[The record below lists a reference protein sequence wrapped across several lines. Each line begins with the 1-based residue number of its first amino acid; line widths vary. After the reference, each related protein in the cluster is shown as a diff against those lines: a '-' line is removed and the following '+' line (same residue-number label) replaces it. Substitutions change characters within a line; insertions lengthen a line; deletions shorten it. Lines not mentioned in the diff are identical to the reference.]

1 MIEIVM
7 CIACD
12 ENKVLLVRRKNNGE
26 KLSWVFPG
34 GTVEVGETP
43 FITAVRELKE
53 ETNIDS
59 EAIEF
64 IGERLHPYTKKHVA
78 YVAVK
83 PTSFELKLGD
93 DDLDSLEW
101 VEISRI
107 EEYFKTSLYEAV
119 KEYFIKN
126 GLL

>member
-119 KEYFIKN
+119 KEYFIKS

>member
-64 IGERLHPYTKKHVA
+64 IGERLHP
-78 YVAVK
+78 
-83 PTSFELKLGD
+83 
-93 DDLDSLEW
+93 
-101 VEISRI
+101 
-107 EEYFKTSLYEAV
+107 
-119 KEYFIKN
+119 
-126 GLL
+126 

>member
-7 CIACD
+7 CIACID
-12 ENKVLLVRRKNNGE
+12 DKILLVRRKSNSD
-26 KLSWVFPG
+26 KLLWVFPG
-34 GTVEVGETP
+34 GTVEDGETP
-43 FITAVRELKE
+43 FKTAVRELKE

-59 EAIEF
+59 EAIEL
-64 IGERLHPYTKKHVA
+64 IGERIHPYTKKHMA

-93 DDLDSLEW
+93 DDLDLLEW

-107 EEYFKTSLYEAV
+107 EEYFGTPLYEAV

>member
-1 MIEIVM
+1 MVEIVM
-7 CIACD
+7 CIACVD
-12 ENKVLLVRRKNNGE
+12 NKALLVRRKSNSE
-26 KLSWVFPG
+26 KLFWVFPG
-34 GTVEVGETP
+34 GTTEEGETP
-43 FITAVRELKE
+43 FETAIRELKE

-59 EAIEF
+59 EAIEL
-64 IGERLHPYTKKHVA
+64 IGERIHPYTQKHMA

-93 DDLDSLEW
+93 DDLDLLEW
-101 VEISRI
+101 VDVSKI
-107 EEYFKTSLYEAV
+107 EEYFGTALCESV